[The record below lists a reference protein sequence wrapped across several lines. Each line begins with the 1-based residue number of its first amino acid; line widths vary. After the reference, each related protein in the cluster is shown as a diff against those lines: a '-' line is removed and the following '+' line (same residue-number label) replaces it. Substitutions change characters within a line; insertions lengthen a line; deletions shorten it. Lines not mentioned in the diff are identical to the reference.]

1 MAESFAKSKHAK
13 VFVQMGTPGCA
24 TCHENHEVTEA
35 GDEILGLGEGAVCA
49 RCHAADDRGGKT
61 AVSMREQI
69 DALRGEYDK
78 AHTILQKAE
87 HAGMEVSQ
95 AQFELNEAKNALV
108 KARANVHA
116 FTLEAVKGAI
126 EPGLQISAKAYER
139 GVRALEELQFRR
151 KGLAVSVVIILA
163 LIGGLVFKIRQL
175 EGR

>member
-1 MAESFAKSKHAK
+1 
-13 VFVQMGTPGCA
+13 
-24 TCHENHEVTEA
+24 
-35 GDEILGLGEGAVCA
+35 
-49 RCHAADDRGGKT
+49 
-61 AVSMREQI
+61 MREQI
-69 DALRGEYDK
+69 DTLRTEYDK

-108 KARANVHA
+108 KARATMHA
-116 FTLEAVKGAI
+116 FTIEAVKREI
-126 EPGLQISAKAYER
+126 ESGLQISAKAYER

-175 EGR
+175 ERR